1 MSREVGMSISRREF
15 LKVSAAATAAST
27 IGVSLLPGMQ
37 KELFADG
44 LNWHK
49 SVCRFCGVGC
59 GIMIGEKNGKVVA
72 VKGDVKNTINKG
84 HLCVK
89 GFYLHKVVYAKTRL
103 LHPMIKKNGK
113 FERVSWDEALDYVAK
128 KFNQIRKQHGPDA
141 LAFYGSGQAETEETY
156 IANKLFKGAIGTNN
170 MEGNPRLCMASA
182 VGGYLTSLGKD
193 EPAGT
198 YADIEKAELFLLVG
212 SNTAEAHPILFERIM
227 RHKAKNPDV
236 KIIIID
242 PRKTPTDQ
250 VADLH
255 LFPKPGWDL
264 AILHAMARILIKEGY
279 ADENFIKQ
287 SVNFKDNKKNL
298 TYEEYKQFLEQFTPE
313 KAAQISGVEP
323 DKIVKA
329 ARMFGKAKTAMSMWT
344 MGLNQRTRGVWANN
358 LVTNLHLITGK
369 IGVPGSDSFSL
380 TGQPNACGGV
390 REGGG
395 LCHLLPAHR
404 SVKNPKHRAEVAKV
418 WGVPVSNI
426 QPKPGKHT
434 VAMFEALN
442 KGEIK
447 GIYIMCTNP
456 AQSLPNASKYWKGLK
471 EQFVV
476 VAESFFPTATT
487 DYADVVL
494 PAAFWSEKE
503 GVYGCTERRSQ
514 YMEQV
519 IKPQGEARWD
529 AFILRDLAI
538 KMGFKKYFEKY
549 KTAEDI
555 WSEYI
560 SLTKGT
566 DMDLSGA
573 PYSRLKKLRG
583 ITWPVPSVDHPGTY
597 KRYTKGDPIFD
608 ALPAAKKKGRRMYFY
623 GKPDGK
629 AVVWARPP
637 KGPEEPTDA
646 EYPLALSTGRVL
658 EHWHTMTMTGTVPEL
673 VRAVPKAY
681 VEINPQDAKK
691 MGIEDKEQVIVETRR
706 GKLKIE
712 ARVIDRPEPGT
723 IFIPWHW
730 KQWMANIL
738 TIDAFDPGS
747 KEPEYKVCA
756 ARIKKA

>member
-1 MSREVGMSISRREF
+1 MAIKRRDF
-15 LKVSAAATAAST
+15 LKSSAAAAAAAS
-27 IGVSLLPGMQ
+27 IGVSLLPGME
-37 KELFADG
+37 KNLFADT
-44 LNWHK
+44 LTWHK

-59 GIMIGEKNGKVVA
+59 GVMIGKRGNKVVA
-72 VKGDVKNTINKG
+72 VKGDKENTINAG

-89 GFYLHKVVYAKTRL
+89 GFFLPKVVNAKSRL

-113 FERVSWDEALDYVAK
+113 FKQVSWDEALDYVAK
-128 KFNQIRKQHGPDA
+128 KFNDIRKKHGPDA

-156 IANKLFKGAIGTNN
+156 IANKLFKGCIGTNN

-193 EPAGT
+193 EPVGT
-198 YADIEKAELFLLVG
+198 YQDIEKAELFLLIG
-212 SNTAEAHPILFERIM
+212 SNTAEAHPILFERIV
-227 RHKAKNPDV
+227 RTKNKNPNV
-236 KIIIID
+236 KIVIID

-250 VADLH
+250 IADLH

-279 ADENFIKQ
+279 ADEDFIKNH
-287 SVNFKDNKKNL
+287 VNFKDNQKAL
-298 TYEEYKQFLEQFTPE
+298 TFDEYKQFLEKYTPE
-313 KAAQISGVEP
+313 YASQISGVP
-323 DKIVKA
+323 ADDIVKA
-329 ARMFGKAKTAMSMWT
+329 ARLFGQARTAMSMWT

-358 LVTNLHLITGK
+358 LVTNLHLLTGK

-404 SVKNPKHRAEVAKV
+404 LVAKPEHRKLVAKV
-418 WGVPVSNI
+418 WGVPASNI

-434 VAMFEALN
+434 IAMFEALN

-487 DYADVVL
+487 KYADVVL

-514 YMEQV
+514 YMEKV
-519 IKPQGEARWD
+519 LEPQGEARWD
-529 AFILRDLAI
+529 AFILRDLA
-538 KMGFKKYFEKY
+538 KRMGFKKEFAKY

-555 WSEYI
+555 WTEYI

-573 PYSRLKKLRG
+573 PYERLKKVRG
-583 ITWPVPSVDHPGTY
+583 LVWPVPSVDHPGTY
-597 KRYTKGDPIFD
+597 KRFTKGDPMYD
-608 ALPAAKKKGRRMYFY
+608 ALPAAKKQGRRMYFY

-629 AVVWARPP
+629 AVVWARPD
-637 KGPEEPTDA
+637 KGPQEPTDA
-646 EYPLALSTGRVL
+646 EYPLALTTGRVL
-658 EHWHTMTMTGTVPEL
+658 EHWHTRTMTGTVPEL
-673 VRAVPKAY
+673 NRAVPKAY
-681 VEINPQDAKK
+681 VEIHPDDAKK
-691 MGIEDKEQVIVETRR
+691 LGIENKEQVIVETRR

-730 KQWMANIL
+730 EEWMANVL

-747 KEPEYKVCA
+747 KEPEYKVAA
-756 ARIKKA
+756 ARVRKA

>member
-1 MSREVGMSISRREF
+1 MSLNRREF
-15 LKVSAAATAAST
+15 IKATAAAAAAAS
-27 IGVSLLPGMQ
+27 IGVTLMPGME
-37 KELFADG
+37 KNLFAESVT
-44 LNWHK
+44 WHK

-59 GIMIGEKNGKVVA
+59 GMMIGKKGNKVVA
-72 VKGDVKNTINKG
+72 VKGDQENTINNG

-89 GFYLHKVVYAKTRL
+89 AFYLHKIVYAKTRL
-103 LHPMIKKNGK
+103 LHPMIKKNGEFK
-113 FERVSWDEALDYVAK
+113 KVSWDEALDYVAK
-128 KFNQIRKQHGPDA
+128 KFNEIRKQYGPDA

-156 IANKLFKGAIGTNN
+156 MANKLFKGCIGTNN
-170 MEGNPRLCMASA
+170 VEGNPRLCMASA

-198 YADIEKAELFLLVG
+198 YEDIEKAEMFLLVG
-212 SNTAEAHPILFERIM
+212 TNTAEAHPIVFERIM
-227 RHKAKNPDV
+227 RHKMKNPGV
-236 KIIIID
+236 KIVIID

-255 LFPKPGWDL
+255 LMPRPGWDL
-264 AILHAMARILIKEGY
+264 AILHAIARLLIKEGY
-279 ADENFIKQ
+279 ADEEFIKNH
-287 SVNFKDNKKNL
+287 VNFKDNKKNL
-298 TYEEYKQFLEQFTPE
+298 TYEEYKQFLEKYTPE
-313 KAAQISGVEP
+313 YAAKASGVSP
-323 DKIVKA
+323 DQIIKA
-329 ARMFGKAKTAMSMWT
+329 ARMFGQAKTAMSMWT

-358 LVTNLHLITGK
+358 LVTNLHLLTGK
-369 IGVPGSDSFSL
+369 IGKPGCDSFSL

-395 LCHLLPAHR
+395 LCHLLPGHR
-404 SVKNPKHRAEVAKV
+404 LVKKQKHREEVAKV
-418 WGVPVSNI
+418 WGVPVENI

-434 VAMFEALN
+434 VAMFDALN

-487 DYADVVL
+487 KYADVVL

-519 IKPQGEARWD
+519 IEPLGEARWD
-529 AFILRDLAI
+529 AFILRDLGI
-538 KMGFKKYFEKY
+538 KMGFGKYFKKY
-549 KTAEDI
+549 KTGEAI

-573 PYSRLKKLRG
+573 TYRRLKKVRG
-583 ITWPVPSVDHPGTY
+583 LTWPVPSEDHPGTY
-597 KRYTKGDPIFD
+597 KRYTKGDPLFD
-608 ALPAAKKKGRRMYFY
+608 KLPAEKKAGRRMYFY

-629 AVVWARPP
+629 AIVWARPD

-658 EHWHTMTMTGTVPEL
+658 EHWHTRTMTGTVPEL
-673 VRAVPKAY
+673 NRAVPKAY
-681 VEINPQDAKK
+681 VEIHPDDAAK
-691 MGIEDKEQVIVETRR
+691 MGINNKDQVVVETRR
-706 GKLKIE
+706 GNLKIE
-712 ARVIDRPEPGT
+712 ARVIDRPKPGT

-730 KQWMANIL
+730 DEWMANVL

-756 ARIKKA
+756 ARIRKA

>member
-1 MSREVGMSISRREF
+1 MSLNRREF
-15 LKVSAAATAAST
+15 IKTSAAAATAAS
-27 IGVSLLPGMQ
+27 IGISLIPGME
-37 KELFADG
+37 KTLFANDIT
-44 LNWHK
+44 WHK
-49 SVCRFCGVGC
+49 SVCRYCGVGC
-59 GIMIGEKNGKVVA
+59 GVMIGKKANKVVA
-72 VKGDVKNTINKG
+72 IKGDMESSVNQG

-89 GFYLHKVVYAKTRL
+89 AFFLHKAIYAETRL
-103 LHPMIKKNGK
+103 LHPLIRKNGK
-113 FERVSWDEALDYVAK
+113 FQKVSWDEALGFVAE
-128 KFNQIRKQHGPDA
+128 KFNEIRNTYGPDA
-141 LAFYGSGQAETEETY
+141 LAFYGSGQGETEETY
-156 IANKLFKGAIGTNN
+156 MANKLWKGCIGTNN

-182 VGGYLTSLGKD
+182 VGGYLTSLGLD
-193 EPAGT
+193 EPVGT
-198 YADIEKAELFLLVG
+198 YQDIEKAEMFHLIG
-212 SNTAEAHPILFERIM
+212 SNTAECHPILFERIV
-227 RHKAKNPDV
+227 RHKSKNPGV
-236 KIIIID
+236 KILIID

-250 VADLH
+250 IADLH
-255 LFPKPGWDL
+255 LFPKPGYDL

-279 ADENFIKQ
+279 ADEEFIQ
-287 SVNFKDNKKNL
+287 NHVNFKDNEKDL
-298 TYEEYKQFLEQFTPE
+298 TYEEYQQFLETYTPE
-313 KAAQISGVEP
+313 YAAQVSGVP
-323 DKIVKA
+323 ANDIVKA
-329 ARMFGKAKTAMSMWT
+329 ARMFGQARTVMSMWT

-404 SVKNPKHRAEVAKV
+404 SVANEQHRQEVAKV
-418 WGVPVSNI
+418 WGVPVERI

-456 AQSLPNASKYWKGLK
+456 AQSLPNVSKYLKGLK

-487 DYADVVL
+487 EFADVVL

-514 YMEQV
+514 YMEKV
-519 IKPQGEARWD
+519 IEPRGEARWD

-538 KMGFKKYFEKY
+538 KMGFKKEFEKY
-549 KTAEDI
+549 QTAEDI
-555 WSEYI
+555 WNEYI
-560 SLTKGT
+560 SLTAGT

-573 PYSRLKKLRG
+573 TYARLKTVRG
-583 ITWPVPSVDHPGTY
+583 LTWPVPGTDHPGTY
-597 KRYTKGDPIFD
+597 KRFTEGDPIFD
-608 ALPAAKKKGRRMYFY
+608 ELPASKKQGRRMYFY

-629 AVVWARPP
+629 AVVWARPD
-637 KGPEEPTDA
+637 KGPEEPTDEA
-646 EYPLALSTGRVL
+646 YPLALTTGRVL
-658 EHWHTMTMTGTVPEL
+658 ELWHTNTMTGTVPEL
-673 VRAVPKAY
+673 RRAVPKAY
-681 VEINPQDAKK
+681 VEIHPQDAQK
-691 MGIEDKEQVIVETRR
+691 MGIANKDKVVVETRR
-706 GKLKIE
+706 GKLEIE

-723 IFIPWHW
+723 IFMPWHW
-730 KQWMANIL
+730 EEWLANLL

-756 ARIKKA
+756 ARIRKA

>member
-1 MSREVGMSISRREF
+1 MGLTRREF
-15 LKVSAAATAAST
+15 LKTSAAATAAAT
-27 IGVSLLPGMQ
+27 IGVNLLPGN
-37 KELFADG
+37 KLFADSIS
-44 LNWHK
+44 WHK
-49 SVCRFCGVGC
+49 SVCRFCGTGC
-59 GIMIGEKNGKVVA
+59 GVMIGKKGNKIVA
-72 VKGDVKNTINKG
+72 VKGDAENTINKG

-103 LHPMIKKNGK
+103 KHPMIKKNGK
-113 FERVSWDEALDYVAK
+113 FVRVSWDEALDYIAK
-128 KFNQIRKQHGPDA
+128 KFNQIRKQYGPDA

-156 IANKLFKGAIGTNN
+156 MANKLFKGCIGTNN

-182 VGGYLTSLGKD
+182 VGGYLTSFGLD
-193 EPAGT
+193 EPAGA
-198 YADIEKAELFLLVG
+198 YDDIEKAELFMLIG
-212 SNTAEAHPILFERIM
+212 SNTAECHPILFERII
-227 RHKAKNPDV
+227 RRKNSNPNV
-236 KIIIID
+236 KILIID

-255 LFPKPGWDL
+255 LSPKPGYDL
-264 AILHAMARILIKEGY
+264 AILHAMARIIIKEGY
-279 ADENFIKQ
+279 ADEEFIKKH
-287 SVNFKDNKKNL
+287 VNFRDNKKAI
-298 TYEEYKQFLEQFTPE
+298 TFEEYKKFLEKYTPE
-313 KAAQISGVEP
+313 YAEKVSGVKAE
-323 DKIVKA
+323 DIVKA
-329 ARMFGKAKTAMSMWT
+329 ARMFGQAKTAMSLWT
-344 MGLNQRTRGVWANN
+344 MGINQRTRGVWANN
-358 LVTNLHLITGK
+358 LITNLHLLTGK
-369 IGVPGSDSFSL
+369 IGIPGCDSFSL

-395 LCHLLPAHR
+395 LCHLLPGHR
-404 SVKNPKHRAEVAKV
+404 VVKNPKHREEVAKV

-487 DYADVVL
+487 KFADVVL

-514 YMEQV
+514 YMEKV
-519 IKPQGEARWD
+519 KDPEGEARWD
-529 AFILRDLAI
+529 AFILRDLGI
-538 KMGFKKYFEKY
+538 RMGFKKEFEKY

-555 WSEYI
+555 WNEYI
-560 SLTKGT
+560 SLTKGK
-566 DMDLSGA
+566 DVDLSGA
-573 PYSRLKKLRG
+573 TYRRLKKVRGLR
-583 ITWPVPSVDHPGTY
+583 WPVPSEDHPGTY
-597 KRYTKGDPIFD
+597 KRYVKGDPLFD
-608 ALPAAKKKGRRMYFY
+608 ELPEEKKKGRRMYFY

-629 AVVWARPP
+629 AIVWARPD
-637 KGPEEPTDA
+637 KGPEEPTNA
-646 EYPLALSTGRVL
+646 EYPFALTTGRVM
-658 EHWHTMTMTGTVPEL
+658 EHWHTGTMTRTVPEL
-673 VRAVPKAY
+673 NRAVPKAY
-681 VEINPQDAKK
+681 VEIHPSDAKRLRIK
-691 MGIEDKEQVIVETRR
+691 NKEQVIVETRR

-723 IFIPWHW
+723 LFIPWHW
-730 KQWMANIL
+730 EEWMANIL